1 MSLITVEFMSLIKIY
16 KGIPS
21 RITATIKQND
31 IVVDLTDYSN
41 IGLWIYYQNIN
52 TLLAKYAY
60 SLSGLVGFK
69 KLEYVTDGTD
79 GQIEFIIQPSQIP
92 STISTGNLISIAKG
106 KIVDTE
112 ADPDLVSETGFME
125 DITLPTLFAEISE
138 NLTETI

>member
-1 MSLITVEFMSLIKIY
+1 MSLIKIF
-16 KGIPS
+16 KGVPS

-31 IVVDLTDYSN
+31 VVVDLTAYDN

-52 TLLAKYAY
+52 QLLAKYAY
-60 SLSGLVGFK
+60 DLTGLTGFR

-92 STISTGNLISIAKG
+92 ITVNTGNLISVARG
-106 KIVDTE
+106 KIADTE
-112 ADPDLVSETGFME
+112 ADPDLVSETGFLE

-138 NLTETI
+138 NLTEDI